1 MVYVKRAVSY
11 WLWAVIIIFVL
22 YVVVSVLFFNYAGP
36 PILGMPPMLF
46 WFTVVPIITPLIL
59 GALYLIDRR
68 INPQW
73 DEEGYDVRS

>member
-11 WLWAVIIIFVL
+11 WLWAVILIFVL
-22 YVVVSVLFFNYAGP
+22 YVVISVLFFNHAGP
-36 PILGMPPMLF
+36 AILGMPPMLF
-46 WFTVVPIITPLIL
+46 WFTVVPLVTPLIL
-59 GALYLIDRR
+59 GTLYLIDRR